1 INLKILANEIN
12 TALLE
17 PQASFDP
24 LLDNIETVSTEGFKT
39 PIISLEATF
48 KCLST
53 VSSSKAGAQIISQTG
68 SCVTSLLSSL
78 NLFVVSS
85 IPRLVKGLYRTFGNV
100 QTSPL
105 FPKQR

>member
-1 INLKILANEIN
+1 MNKTSTSVANQLLASKPATSINLKILANEIN

-53 VSSSKAGAQIISQTG
+53 VSSSKAGG
-68 SCVTSLLSSL
+68 
-78 NLFVVSS
+78 
-85 IPRLVKGLYRTFGNV
+85 PYH
-100 QTSPL
+100 
-105 FPKQR
+105 